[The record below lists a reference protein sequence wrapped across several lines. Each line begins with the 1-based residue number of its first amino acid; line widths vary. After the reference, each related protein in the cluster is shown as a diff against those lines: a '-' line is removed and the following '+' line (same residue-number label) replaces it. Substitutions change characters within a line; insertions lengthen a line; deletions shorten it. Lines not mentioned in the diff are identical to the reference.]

1 MVSIL
6 SVPIRTVPLKPLNP
20 LNRLIAIFVEWYIGS
35 QNPLIY
41 LIGNMSSAIDLYASQ
56 PGLTHTPALGF
67 SKTPEQD
74 KTAVNYDADLTRL
87 WSRANSR
94 DRNRNSLD
102 GGRSTHRSG

>member
-56 PGLTHTPALGF
+56 PGLPIH
-67 SKTPEQD
+67 
-74 KTAVNYDADLTRL
+74 RL
-87 WSRANSR
+87 WGFRKLQSKIRPQ
-94 DRNRNSLD
+94 LI
-102 GGRSTHRSG
+102 TMPT